1 MGMPDLQS
9 RDARCQMPDDLQA
22 RRGKRLL
29 GGIQAQ
35 VRNGYSH
42 RGKSMSETAKEYLM
56 LAFFFVLM
64 VIASVVVA
72 LGNQGV

>member
-1 MGMPDLQS
+1 
-9 RDARCQMPDDLQA
+9 
-22 RRGKRLL
+22 
-29 GGIQAQ
+29 
-35 VRNGYSH
+35 
-42 RGKSMSETAKEYLM
+42 MSETAKEYLM